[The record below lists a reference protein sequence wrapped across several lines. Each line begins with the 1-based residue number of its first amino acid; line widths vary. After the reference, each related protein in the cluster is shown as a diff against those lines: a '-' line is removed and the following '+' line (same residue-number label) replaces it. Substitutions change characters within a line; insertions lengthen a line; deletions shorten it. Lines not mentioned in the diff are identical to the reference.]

1 MRFHSVRGSGQ
12 SGCVRAEWIDWYIGF
27 AWRRDTSSSHC
38 SIQQR
43 RGHRTASLLL
53 RGNGPTALLA
63 SPVRTSGVRPSRGLT
78 PRCATRLMRAFA
90 ARRNGARQLSTLC
103 VLRGFRAVIGSL
115 VRLLFMP
122 RKGAERLRSVRLS
135 AFLPPSPDLHS
146 QSRTLR
152 RRSQRSSLTPSDSS
166 RDHGVGSESDRA
178 SAAQICTCDT
188 LVSQQLRS
196 RPPHRD
202 STQFHHERAVGEA

>member
-63 SPVRTSGVRPSRGLT
+63 SPVRTSGVKPSRGLT

-90 ARRNGARQLSTLC
+90 PRRNGARQLSTLC
-103 VLRGFRAVIGSL
+103 VLRGFRVVIGSL
-115 VRLLFMP
+115 
-122 RKGAERLRSVRLS
+122 GAALVHAAEGGRAPEKCQALGVS
-135 AFLPPSPDLHS
+135 
-146 QSRTLR
+146 
-152 RRSQRSSLTPSDSS
+152 TP
-166 RDHGVGSESDRA
+166 E
-178 SAAQICTCDT
+178 
-188 LVSQQLRS
+188 
-196 RPPHRD
+196 P
-202 STQFHHERAVGEA
+202 